1 MIGRQAAPQ
10 SERIPE
16 SWVGQEIEAGLVDAN
31 YDVRGRHLTALE
43 LDVEEPPISTF
54 YPWNAIL

>member
-1 MIGRQAAPQ
+1 
-10 SERIPE
+10 
-16 SWVGQEIEAGLVDAN
+16 VGQEIEAGLVDAN

-54 YPWNAIL
+54 YPWNAILWLRPPENA